1 MEAVQAQQVQD
12 TLAPAAVFSVKSRE
26 TARAAEDVSLSDLP
40 SAPLQMTEVLQRFT
54 GVQVKDYGGVG
65 GLKTVNVRSLGSE
78 HTGIFLD
85 GIQVDNAQNMQVDLS
100 RFSPE
105 QWERI
110 RLYNGNKSLR
120 LQTAK
125 EYAAGSAL
133 YLDSGIPDLPDGSQG
148 TARLSGGW
156 FGTIHPYIR
165 WDKAFGRARRS
176 VAGGPD
182 DAADPISGFRRMRRA
197 PLVLRLSAD
206 YTQTNGRYPFSYFD
220 TTLVRENGDLKS
232 LRIEAALYGRVRGGE
247 WNIRLYSYGSERGFP
262 GPVIRRAMGFPFSAE
277 RQADRDIF
285 VQGTWT
291 QEWSAR
297 YGSALRFK
305 YANNYTH
312 YATHPEKNPMALYY
326 DLHYRQQSAYLSWAN
341 SWALLDFW
349 ALDFSTDAQYNK
361 LDADVA
367 AFVHPQRVSAIAA
380 LATRFHWEKANLAAH
395 LVYQG
400 AWDGYDAK
408 NAGAWTRENTF
419 RQAWMPSL
427 SAFYRPLEWLEMD
440 AFAKL
445 SYRLPTFND
454 LYYALIGNTNLRP
467 ESAMQLGLNLYF
479 QLRTGPWTASLRLS
493 PYFNRV
499 RDKIVAIPTS
509 SQFRWSM
516 LNIGIVE
523 VLGGDVKAAGGYW
536 AGDWRCDLTLRY
548 SYQRALDRTNPDN
561 QTYGNQIP
569 YIPLHSASVDASV
582 VRKGWSLVWNTL
594 FTGTRWSRTANIPEY
609 EIKPWTIT
617 DLRLGKEFMLPR
629 WKDGTTQPSLSLG
642 VSFNN
647 IFNRSY
653 QIVQGYPMPGFNM
666 MFSVTFKW

>member
-1 MEAVQAQQVQD
+1 MVQAQDAQD
-12 TLAPAAVFSVKSRE
+12 TLAPAAVYSVMSRE
-26 TARAAEDVSLSDLP
+26 TVRAAEEVHLSELP
-40 SAPLQMTEVLQRFT
+40 SAPLQMTELLQRFT

-78 HTGIFLD
+78 HIGIFLD
-85 GIQVDNAQNMQVDLS
+85 GVQVDNAQNMQVDLS

-125 EYAAGSAL
+125 EYAAGAAL
-133 YLDSGIPDLPDGSQG
+133 YLDSGAPDPVNEQEGA
-148 TARLSGGW
+148 ARMSGGW

-165 WDKAFGRARRS
+165 WDKAFGRSAAVGRKQSSGEPSASRR
-176 VAGGPD
+176 P
-182 DAADPISGFRRMRRA
+182 A

-206 YTQTNGRYPFSYFD
+206 YTQTNGRYPFPYFD

-232 LRIEAALYGRVRGGE
+232 LRVEAALYGRVRGGK
-247 WNIRLYSYGSERGFP
+247 WNVRLYSYGSERGFP
-262 GPVIRRAMGFPFSAE
+262 GPVIRRALGFPFSAE
-277 RQADRDIF
+277 RQTDQDIF
-285 VQGTWT
+285 VQGAWT

-297 YGSALRFK
+297 YGTALRFK

-341 SWALLDFW
+341 SWVLMDPW
-349 ALDFSTDAQYNK
+349 SLDFSTDVQYNT
-361 LDADVA
+361 LDADAA
-367 AFVHPQRVSAIAA
+367 AFVHPQRLSAIAA
-380 LATRFHWEKANLAAH
+380 LATRLAAH

-400 AWDGYDAK
+400 SWDWYDAK
-408 NAGAWTRENTF
+408 SAGAWTRENSF

-427 SAFYRPLEWLEMD
+427 SAFYRPVEWFEVD

-454 LYYALIGNTNLRP
+454 LYYALIGNTKLRP
-467 ESAMQLGLNLYF
+467 ESAMQVGVNLYF
-479 QLRTGPWTASLRLS
+479 QLLRGPWTASLRLS
-493 PYFNRV
+493 PYFNRI

-516 LNIGIVE
+516 LNVGIVE
-523 VLGGDVKAAGGYW
+523 VLGGDVKAAGGYR
-536 AGDWRCDLTLRY
+536 AGDWKCDLTLRY
-548 SYQRALDRTNPDN
+548 SYQRALDRTTPGSL
-561 QTYGNQIP
+561 TYGNQIP
-569 YIPLHSASVDASV
+569 YIPLHSGSVDASV
-582 VRKGWSLVWNTL
+582 AWKGWSLAWSSV
-594 FTGTRWSRTANIPEY
+594 FTGTRWSLTANIPEY

-617 DLRLGKEFMLPR
+617 DLRLGKEILLPR
-629 WKDGTTQPSLSLG
+629 WGSGRTGSEPRDKIIPPSLALG

-647 IFNRSY
+647 LFNQSY

>member
-1 MEAVQAQQVQD
+1 
-12 TLAPAAVFSVKSRE
+12 
-26 TARAAEDVSLSDLP
+26 
-40 SAPLQMTEVLQRFT
+40 MTEVLQRFT

-125 EYAAGSAL
+125 EYAAGAAL

-165 WDKAFGRARRS
+165 WDKAFGGQRTNSARRS
-176 VAGGPD
+176 
-182 DAADPISGFRRMRRA
+182 RA

-232 LRIEAALYGRVRGGE
+232 LRVEAALYGRVRGGE

-277 RQADRDIF
+277 RQADQDIF

-395 LVYQG
+395 LVWQG

-408 NAGAWTRENTF
+408 NAGAWARENAF

-523 VLGGDVKAAGGYW
+523 VLGGDVKAAGGYQ

-569 YIPLHSASVDASV
+569 YIPLHSTSVDASV
-582 VRKGWSLVWNTL
+582 VWKGWSLVWNTL

-617 DLRLGKEFMLPR
+617 DLRLGKELLLPH
-629 WKDGTTQPSLSLG
+629 WKSGSESVVRTTRPSLVLG

-653 QIVQGYPMPGFNM
+653 QIVQGYPMPGFHM